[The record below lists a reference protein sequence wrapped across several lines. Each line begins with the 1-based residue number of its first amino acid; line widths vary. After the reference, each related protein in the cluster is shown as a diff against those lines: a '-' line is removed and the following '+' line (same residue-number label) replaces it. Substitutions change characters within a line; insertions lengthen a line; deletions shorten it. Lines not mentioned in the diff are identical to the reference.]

1 MTLITAPATLADLAG
16 RREAARH
23 NPDLIPAQA
32 ARDPKFSAQ
41 LRAQKVERDGKSFY
55 QLDGVASVVDTW
67 YQMWDMFGP
76 YEEMVAP
83 GAFDRTLA
91 ADPDVVFL
99 LNHRGTAMART
110 KPSRTLTLALDNDG
124 SLASSALLNP
134 ERQDVKDLVHAIDDQ
149 VITEMSFA
157 FRIVRGR
164 WNPDYTTYTIE
175 EVDLE
180 RGDVSAVNY
189 GANPFTSIS
198 ARAQQAFES
207 IDHMTDAQVRAIA
220 SRVDARLAREAAE
233 PAAEPPTQSAPASP
247 ALGAALA
254 ALDDSIESMAAGQL

>member
-1 MTLITAPATLADLAG
+1 MTMTATLADIAG
-16 RREAARH
+16 RRAAARH

-32 ARDPKFSAQ
+32 ARDPKFTAQ
-41 LRAQKVERDGKSFY
+41 LRAQKIERDGKSFY

-67 YQMWDMFGP
+67 YSMWDMFGP
-76 YEEMVAP
+76 YEEMVAA

-110 KPSRTLTLALDNDG
+110 KPSRTLELGLDEDG
-124 SLASSALLNP
+124 SLKSSAFLNP
-134 ERQDVKDLVHAIDDQ
+134 ERQDVRDLILAVDDE

-157 FRIVRGR
+157 FRIVRGS
-164 WNPDYTTYTIE
+164 WNPDYTTYTILE
-175 EVDLE
+175 ADLE

-207 IDHMTDAQVRAIA
+207 IDSMTDAQLRAIA
-220 SRVDARLAREAAE
+220 ARLDARLERSGDPEPPAPD
-233 PAAEPPTQSAPASP
+233 PAAAPST
-247 ALGAALA
+247 GVSLA
-254 ALDDSIESMAAGQL
+254 ALDDFIESIEAGQA